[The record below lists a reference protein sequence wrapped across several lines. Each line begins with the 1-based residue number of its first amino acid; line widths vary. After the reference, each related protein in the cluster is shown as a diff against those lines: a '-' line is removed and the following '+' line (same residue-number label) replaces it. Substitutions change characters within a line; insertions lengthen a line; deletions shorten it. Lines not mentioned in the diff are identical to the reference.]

1 MTNKEKYKQAFSVL
15 HASENIS
22 LEENMNTEKTFRP
35 SRKLVS
41 VCVCAALM
49 LALGVVAYAYGGEM
63 IRSRIFGWG
72 NNFEI
77 TQGIDENG
85 ENTTVSVLYTDN
97 LTDPVVF
104 SKGKMLFVVN
114 GENIDITH
122 QVSQSEAFRYEY
134 TDDEGNTHFWFVGLN
149 SDEMENYGYAEYIKD
164 SAGEWAGGYSAR
176 VNIEADGSTSAQ
188 WLETAK
194 SGLNIPW

>member
-15 HASENIS
+15 HASENIT

-35 SRKLVS
+35 SRKLVP

-85 ENTTVSVLYTDN
+85 ENTKVSVLYTDN

-104 SKGKMLFVVN
+104 SKGKMFFVVN

-122 QVSQSEAFRYEY
+122 QVSQSEAFRYAY
-134 TDDEGNTHFWFVGLN
+134 TDDEGNTHYWLIGLN
-149 SDEMENYGYAEYIKD
+149 SDEMGNYGYAEYIKD

-176 VNIEADGSTSAQ
+176 VNQEADGRTSAQ
-188 WLETAK
+188 WLEIAK
-194 SGLNIPW
+194 SDLEIPW

>member
-15 HASENIS
+15 HASENIT
-22 LEENMNTEKTFRP
+22 LEENRNMKKSFRP
-35 SRKLVS
+35 PRKLGT
-41 VCVCAALM
+41 VCVCAAM
-49 LALGVVAYAYGGEM
+49 ILALGVAAYAYGIEV
-63 IRSRIFGWG
+63 SHRILGWG

-77 TQGIDENG
+77 TQGFDENG
-85 ENTTVSVLYTDN
+85 ENTTVPVLHTDN
-97 LTDPVVF
+97 LTDPVVVTE
-104 SKGKMLFVVN
+104 GKMLFVVN
-114 GENIDITH
+114 DEKIDITS
-122 QVSQSEAFRYEY
+122 QISQSEAFRYEY

-194 SGLNIPW
+194 SDLNIPW